1 MSKTVDFYY
10 DFISPASYFALI
22 RLTELCQKTGATIN
36 YKPMLLG
43 GVFKANGNTP
53 PITVPAKWEWFKTD
67 FARHAE
73 YYDIPYQL
81 NPHFIFSTVSVM
93 RGAFWALSEGRIED
107 YNRAMFKAAWA
118 EGKDLSSAEV
128 IAEVLSGAG
137 FNATVV
143 MEAMTQPENK
153 QALIETTNA
162 AAERGVFGAP
172 TMFVNDE
179 IYFGQDRLDW
189 VERAL
194 TMQ

>member
-10 DFISPASYFALI
+10 DFISPASYFAFI
-22 RLTELCQKTGATIN
+22 RLAELCQKNGATIN

-43 GVFKANGNTP
+43 GVFKANGNTS
-53 PITVPAKWEWFKTD
+53 PITVPAKWEWLKKD

-81 NPHFIFSTVSVM
+81 NPHFIFSTISAM

-107 YNRAMFKAAWA
+107 YNRAMFKAAWG
-118 EGKDLSSAEV
+118 EGKDLSSPEV
-128 IAEVLSGAG
+128 ISEVLSGAG
-137 FNATVV
+137 FDATVV
-143 MEAMTQPENK
+143 MEAMAQPENK
-153 QALIETTNA
+153 QALIQATEA

-194 TMQ
+194 TTQ

>member
-10 DFISPASYFALI
+10 DFISPASYFALV
-22 RLTELCQKTGATIN
+22 RLTELCERAGATIN

-43 GVFKANGNTP
+43 GVFKANGNTA
-53 PITVPAKWEWFKTD
+53 PITVPAKWEWIKKD
-67 FARHAE
+67 FARQAKH
-73 YYDIPYQL
+73 YNIPYQL

-93 RGAFWALSEGRIED
+93 RGSFWALAQGRIEE
-107 YNRAMFKAAWA
+107 YNQAMYKAAWA
-118 EGKDLSSAEV
+118 DGKDLSSM
-128 IAEVLSGAG
+128 EVLTHVLNDAG
-137 FNATVV
+137 FDASVV
-143 MEAMTQPENK
+143 LEAMAQPENK
-153 QALIETTNA
+153 LALIKATEE

-194 TMQ
+194 I